1 MRHQAAFLDNTY
13 SIQYNMTDLPDVGAH
28 CVTLTD
34 IVPPVNARQL
44 LPKTR
49 VPDRVADEKVP
60 LGTVVADP
68 IVK

>member
-1 MRHQAAFLDNTY
+1 
-13 SIQYNMTDLPDVGAH
+13 MTDLPDVGAQ

-34 IVPPVNARQL
+34 TVPSVNARQL